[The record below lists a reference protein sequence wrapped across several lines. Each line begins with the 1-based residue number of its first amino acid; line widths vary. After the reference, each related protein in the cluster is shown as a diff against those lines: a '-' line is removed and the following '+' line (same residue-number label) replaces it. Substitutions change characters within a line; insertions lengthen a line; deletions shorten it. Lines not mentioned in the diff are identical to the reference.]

1 MAIVTTLSI
10 IPLNNRESVITVVK
24 NWYFA
29 VMIKKKLYGKGF
41 RYQLD
46 ELKKITDY
54 FQEEEIL
61 EVISGGSIEEIY
73 AEIKKAIEGES

>member
-1 MAIVTTLSI
+1 M
-10 IPLNNRESVITVVK
+10 ITVVK

-29 VMIKKKLYGKGF
+29 VMIRKKLYERGF
-41 RYQLD
+41 RFSWTNSIKSL
-46 ELKKITDY
+46 DY

-73 AEIKKAIEGES
+73 AEIKKAIEGEIMMIILKSPRELEK